1 MERGDVRDLYER
13 WVWILVGTSNLQGAL
28 SMYPPSN
35 HLTFRERPIP
45 YTGRRRHS
53 VIFRSPKTYA
63 ELRALN
69 GFLHDEE
76 RHEYKIRFRI
86 KRKYIP
92 THWDD
97 ILVYSDKSWKRYRK
111 TQWKPK
117 S

>member
-1 MERGDVRDLYER
+1 MNSSSRRP
-13 WVWILVGTSNLQGAL
+13 AL
-28 SMYPPSN
+28 RKLPVL
-35 HLTFRERPIP
+35 H
-45 YTGRRRHS
+45 TGRKRRS
-53 VIFRSPKTYA
+53 IIFRSPRTYS

-76 RHEYKIRFRI
+76 RHVYKLRSRM

-117 S
+117 R